1 MLVLGKGKTGQSIDR
16 YLIKRRIKHDFL
28 NTEELKRFD
37 YKTVVKSPG
46 IRGEIV
52 KKLKENGSLV
62 INDVELLYQMHKKK
76 IIGVTGTNGK
86 STVTALIEHL
96 TGFKA
101 CGNIGVPVLDTVDT
115 FDSLVI
121 ELSSFMLDDINTFR
135 PNIGIILNL
144 GQAHQDSYDSTLEYH
159 YSKLKI
165 TKNMKETDYLIYN
178 YDDINLRTLVE
189 KIKVKKIPIS
199 LNKRFNT
206 YFKRNNFYYKKKK
219 IAKYSKMNLIG
230 DHNIYNIMF
239 SIEVAMLLKIK
250 PKAIKNRLY
259 SFKGLPYRLEK
270 IKNNVFNDSKSTNIE
285 STVVALKCFK
295 RVTLI
300 CGGYDR
306 GEDYNRL
313 IPYLKRIKICLCYGK
328 SSNRIEE
335 FMRGNNV
342 TVLAFNSLKD
352 LMTYLSQIKKRGIV
366 LFSPFHASY
375 DQYKSFIERGV
386 EFNKMVNDFKII

>member
-16 YLIKRRIKHDFL
+16 YLINRHIKHDFL
-28 NTEELKRFD
+28 NTEELKRLD

-52 KKLKENGSLV
+52 KELRDNGCSV

-144 GQAHQDSYDSTLEYH
+144 GHAHQDSYGSVLDYH
-159 YSKLKI
+159 YSKLRI

-178 YDDINLRTLVE
+178 YDDVNLRTLVE

-206 YFKRNNFYYKKKK
+206 YFKRNCFYYKKKK

-239 SIEVAMLLKIK
+239 SIEVAKLLNVK
-250 PKAIKNRLY
+250 PKLIKNRLY
-259 SFKGLPYRLEK
+259 SFKGLPYRLER

-335 FMRGNNV
+335 FMRQNNV

-375 DQYKSFIERGV
+375 DQYKSFIERGL
-386 EFNKMVNDFKII
+386 EFNKMINDFKII